1 MKKFLAIALIGA
13 AVLSS
18 SSTVLAANSVSRMA
32 TTKGGQKV
40 AECARKMD
48 KGVSE
53 CAKMTDCHME

>member
-18 SSTVLAANSVSRMA
+18 STTALAANNVSRMA

-40 AECARKMD
+40 AECARNMD

-53 CAKMTDCHME
+53 CVKMTDCHME